1 MTSLSDGGGFARTR
15 WTLVE
20 RTRGDSPEA
29 RTALSELCGAYY
41 APVVAF
47 LRRSGR
53 EEDVAREQ
61 AHEFFAHVLERD
73 PFGGAARERGRFRSY
88 LLGALKHF
96 LAREHERAERLKR
109 GGGSVSVPLD
119 AGTDTSPGLIL
130 ADAHALPPDEF
141 FDRQWALA
149 VLDRALSELE
159 KEWTDAGKADE
170 FARLKPWLTGDAD
183 HGDQAASARESG
195 MSEGA
200 LKVAVHRV
208 RRRFRELVKAEIAQT
223 LDAPDALEDE
233 MHQLFAA
240 LGAPGG

>member
-1 MTSLSDGGGFARTR
+1 
-15 WTLVE
+15 
-20 RTRGDSPEA
+20 
-29 RTALSELCGAYY
+29 
-41 APVVAF
+41 
-47 LRRSGR
+47 
-53 EEDVAREQ
+53 
-61 AHEFFAHVLERD
+61 
-73 PFGGAARERGRFRSY
+73 
-88 LLGALKHF
+88 
-96 LAREHERAERLKR
+96 
-109 GGGSVSVPLD
+109 
-119 AGTDTSPGLIL
+119 LIL

-223 LDAPDALEDE
+223 LDAPDAVEDE
-233 MHQLFAA
+233 MRQLFAA
-240 LGAPGG
+240 LGASS